1 MIRGQ
6 NAGNGA
12 IALEVEKGKS
22 YYWCSCGKSVKQ
34 PLCDGSHN
42 KQK

>member
-1 MIRGQ
+1 MIKGQ
-6 NAGNGA
+6 NIDNGA

-22 YYWCSCGKSVKQ
+22 YYWCSCGKSLKQ
-34 PLCDGSHN
+34 PLCDGSFN